1 MRLCVA
7 KGDVA
12 EFLMN
17 NSPMNPNLAYNS
29 NDVFAVTVDL
39 DCEFLPFHWWGSIRN
54 AGDIRAHLL
63 AVFRRENPYVRVV
76 ALALRRGQPKLYW

>member
-1 MRLCVA
+1 
-7 KGDVA
+7 
-12 EFLMN
+12 
-17 NSPMNPNLAYNS
+17 MNPNLTYNS

-76 ALALRRGQPKLYW
+76 ALALRQGQPKLYW